1 MIQQSHSTLIDICHS
16 IAWVP
21 RMTISATVREYFLN
35 VVCNSSGGGGG
46 GGEGGRSLM
55 ELKGHFQA
63 YLHVYER
70 AVFGNG
76 VLTHDDWQYF
86 TSNYDYI
93 YQTLMAVKQKESQDV
108 LLAKLA
114 KHKRKSLFTSSTFNN
129 AGMGRSE
136 RASSGYKTGRTK
148 GNKGR
153 RRSSLSMSV
162 VGETAKAGVR
172 HSKRST
178 FHKRSRSKDDGDV
191 L

>member
-1 MIQQSHSTLIDICHS
+1 
-16 IAWVP
+16 
-21 RMTISATVREYFLN
+21 MTISATVREYFLN
-35 VVCNSSGGGGG
+35 VVCNSSGGDGDGAGGG
-46 GGEGGRSLM
+46 SRSLM

-93 YQTLMAVKQKESQDV
+93 YQTLMAVKQKETQDV

-114 KHKRKSLFTSSTFNN
+114 KHKRKSLFTSRTFNN

-162 VGETAKAGVR
+162 VGETAKAGVVR
-172 HSKRST
+172 HSRRST
-178 FHKRSRSKDDGDV
+178 FHKRNRSKDDDGDV